1 MVAAKKKKAVKAPA
15 KRRKP
20 TLKQQKFVENILTN
34 GGNATKAARDVG
46 YKHPNVQ
53 GPQNLVKLSIQ
64 ERIQARMADAQ
75 VQTNEIIGTLASQ
88 MRADIADLMPENA
101 IAKRAKEAG
110 VSHLIRKLVIK
121 KYWDKGK
128 DAEVEETTVEMY
140 SSQSAA
146 KHLTDVFGLNK
157 EPAKN
162 PFDAARDAVQD
173 LVSRFKLTEQQA
185 AAIVAEQFNIEQSEL
200 IH

>member
-1 MVAAKKKKAVKAPA
+1 MVVKKSTKKTA
-15 KRRKP
+15 RRKP
-20 TLKQQKFVENILTN
+20 TIKQEKFVEGVLRHGN
-34 GGNATKAARDVG
+34 GARAARDAG
-46 YKHPNVQ
+46 YSPKTAKEIAS
-53 GPQNLVKLSIQ
+53 QNFTKLNIKD
-64 ERIQARMADAQ
+64 RIQARIADAQ
-75 VQTNEIIGTLASQ
+75 VHTNEVIGTLASQ
-88 MRADIADLMPENA
+88 MRADIADIIPENP
-101 IAKRAKEAG
+101 IAQQAKAAG
-110 VSHLIRKLVIK
+110 VSHLIKKLVVK
-121 KYWDKGK
+121 RYWDKGK

-162 PFDAARDAVQD
+162 PYDAARDAVKD
-173 LVSRFKLTEQQA
+173 LVTRFSLSEEQA